1 MGIKYCKACKK
12 PMKATDTHC
21 KTCGAEYKN
30 NPIIILVIL
39 AILIAIGLAVYFLN
53 KGDPNKP
60 ETPDTPSPVKKDIPS
75 DTTSNWILDSSSD
88 PISGV
93 QTHAATVQASDFNTK
108 AKVDSEFTATCRS
121 SAGIINIVMS
131 STYPMKTDSFSS
143 DGPMARYRIKIDQN
157 EPLSGVARAAVNN
170 TVIILNEYQSKAITD
185 QLKPNS
191 KIVFQVLSVR
201 DVFMNYEAD
210 LNGATAVIEKIKKD
224 CVPKSGQKS

>member
-39 AILIAIGLAVYFLN
+39 TILIAIGLAVYFLS
-53 KGDPNKP
+53 KGDSSKP
-60 ETPDTPSPVKKDIPS
+60 ATPDAPSLVKKDIPS

-108 AKVDSEFTATCRS
+108 GKVDSEFTIACRS
-121 SAGIINIVMS
+121 NTGITNVVMAA
-131 STYPMKTDSFSS
+131 TYPMKTDSFSS
-143 DGPMARYRIKIDQN
+143 DGPMARYYMKIDQN
-157 EPLSGVARAAVNN
+157 EH
-170 TVIILNEYQSKAITD
+170 
-185 QLKPNS
+185 
-191 KIVFQVLSVR
+191 
-201 DVFMNYEAD
+201 
-210 LNGATAVIEKIKKD
+210 
-224 CVPKSGQKS
+224 